1 MNSTIVCRLSGRIMD
16 SDNPPLAFPVV
27 GQVYSTD
34 ALKEMADRADGRVR
48 DPVTGTECSF
58 WELLKV
64 FIT

>member
-1 MNSTIVCRLSGRIMD
+1 MD